1 VGEYSTASSLWPNVS
16 QVSPRTDTHPP
27 TPNGPQGSSLSTPDG
42 SMSVPVLSSGSS
54 PSLSQHHPT
63 PSPVSSFILYTPDQ
77 NLRHPEGCYQPFPY
91 IANHTSSQRRPAGSL
106 TSRHLVRNASRPSTM
121 EIKQPKATLKNTPQ
135 VSGYRKIAP
144 ASPGCIKPQGESS
157 SRKEKKRVRRESK
170 ETLNK
175 TLGLSR
181 KPVTQSL
188 PVGTVVFTRPL
199 TPTTV
204 HERSFDTSSRKI
216 DEKIIERVGVNSE
229 AGHSIAPKV
238 QEELWEGNAPTHAR
252 AHATERTLAM
262 GQVFSKEAKAGG
274 STSASRRGTSTR
286 FPPAK
291 PQNTSTLPT
300 LGKRQKRGTTDSNS
314 SSNSSK
320 TLARRSR
327 TNSHED
333 QKLTSSSSQQ
343 ISDPFEGRTRS
354 VRKNSGRV
362 GNETSAATSVPR
374 TKRATTSRIGV
385 PVCKQ
390 RGLVLLGGGTD
401 AVERALGRPGLGPT
415 QKKSMSYR
423 KSPSHSP
430 GYQTGWEAKAATAN
444 DFVMGSATSFHPWN
458 QKILNERTYSPH
470 SPAVDRGA

>member
-1 VGEYSTASSLWPNVS
+1 
-16 QVSPRTDTHPP
+16 
-27 TPNGPQGSSLSTPDG
+27 
-42 SMSVPVLSSGSS
+42 MSVPVLSSGSS

-63 PSPVSSFILYTPDQ
+63 PSSVSSSFILYTPDQ
-77 NLRHPEGCYQPFPY
+77 NLHHPEGYCQPVPY
-91 IANHTSSQRRPAGSL
+91 IADHTSSRRRPAGSL
-106 TSRHLVRNASRPSTM
+106 TSRHFVQSASRPSIM
-121 EIKQPKATLKNTPQ
+121 EIKQPKATLKNTLQ

-144 ASPGCIKPQGESS
+144 ASSGRVKPHGESP

-170 ETLNK
+170 ETPNK

-181 KPVTQSL
+181 KPITQSL

-216 DEKIIERVGVNSE
+216 DERIIERAGVNSE

-238 QEELWEGNAPTHAR
+238 QEELWESNAPTHAC
-252 AHATERTLAM
+252 AHATERTLAIAR
-262 GQVFSKEAKAGG
+262 VFSQQRRSSKGTQADG
-274 STSASRRGTSTR
+274 STSASRRGTSGR

-291 PQNTSTLPT
+291 PQNTGTLPT
-300 LGKRQKRGTTDSNS
+300 LGKRQKRRTTDSNS
-314 SSNSSK
+314 SSNSST

-327 TNSHED
+327 TNSQET

-343 ISDPFEGRTRS
+343 ISDSFEGRTRS

-362 GNETSAATSVPR
+362 GDETSAATSVPR

-390 RGLVLLGGGTD
+390 RGFVLLGGGTD

-423 KSPSHSP
+423 KSPSHSS
-430 GYQTGWEAKAATAN
+430 GYQTGWEAAAAAAN
-444 DFVMGSATSFHPWN
+444 DLSSKFRPWN
-458 QKILNERTYSPH
+458 QNERTYSPQ
-470 SPAVDRGA
+470 SPAVDREA